1 MGPLLALALSASV
14 QLPPW
19 PLSPDGELVGVTGG
33 APLSAEG
40 AEVQQVA
47 PGLFRVRPSPGAR
60 VVKLAAGDAG
70 AEAPV
75 EPPPGAIQI
84 TADPPVPVKGRDAS
98 VALAFTVRDAA
109 GAPDPTAAPPLVAA
123 SSGKVSALTPD
134 GPGKFRARY
143 EPSSAR
149 HPEVAV
155 LFAFSP
161 RCPLCATPRAVGD
174 IILPLTAA
182 IELPGESE
190 PGIRT
195 TVSVGGRTFG
205 PVVADAQ
212 GRFKVPILV
221 PPGAHAVADSVDETG
236 NRKRTN
242 VDLGLPEV
250 DRLACAAWPRALPA
264 DGTSEAALWC
274 AAAEAAGAP
283 ASHPQIVLEASTGS
297 LTAPEEVRQG
307 LLRARFRP
315 PSGGAA
321 AEARVVA
328 RYPAGGKA
336 STEEVRIAL
345 GAGAPA
351 EIAVALEREPLLP
364 GTATAA
370 RIEVRDARGAPLGRP
385 QVAEGSTEGFV
396 APDRFVARRDPGDW
410 VQRSHLSFALPP
422 SETLASLALRRRGDT
437 WVAEARSHDARPVP
451 GVEVRFGS
459 GRTATT
465 DARGEADEPATGIS
479 ETVTGPDGVRAAAW
493 EGLDPPAAPTSI
505 ARDVEVR
512 LRPAA
517 PVDVRAR
524 VDGRTL
530 RWRVESGEGA
540 ALAGREVVLSA
551 RGVEVGAPERD
562 GDEGRAALG
571 PGQGTVAVVDVET
584 GVAAVVEV
592 R

>member
-33 APLSAEG
+33 APLAAEG
-40 AEVQQVA
+40 ADVQPVA
-47 PGLFRVRPSPGAR
+47 PGLFRVQPAPGAR
-60 VVKLAAGDAG
+60 LVKFTAGDAR

-75 EPPPGAIQI
+75 ESPPGAIQI

-98 VALAFTVRDAA
+98 VALAFTVKDAA
-109 GAPDPTAAPPLVAA
+109 GAPDPSAAPPLVAA
-123 SSGKVSALTPD
+123 SSGKVSTLTAD
-134 GPGKFRARY
+134 GPGRFRARY

-149 HPEVAV
+149 YPEVAV

-174 IILPLTAA
+174 LILPLTAA
-182 IELPGESE
+182 IDLPGESE
-190 PGIRT
+190 PDIRT

-205 PVVADAQ
+205 PVVADAA
-212 GRFKVPILV
+212 GKFKVPILV

-236 NRKRTN
+236 NRKRTS

-264 DGTSEAALWC
+264 DGASEAALWC

-283 ASHPQIVLEASTGS
+283 ASHPQIVIEASTGS
-297 LTAPEEVRQG
+297 LMATEEVRQG
-307 LLRARFRP
+307 LLRARYRP
-315 PSGGAA
+315 PLGGGA
-321 AEARVVA
+321 AEARLVA

-351 EIAVALEREPLLP
+351 EIYVALEREPLLP
-364 GTATAA
+364 GTAVAA
-370 RIEVRDARGAPLGRP
+370 RTEVRDARGAVLGKP
-385 QVAEGSTEGFV
+385 QVTPGSTEGFV
-396 APDRFVARRDPGDW
+396 SPDRFVARREPGDW
-410 VQRSHLSFALPP
+410 VQRSHLAF
-422 SETLASLALRRRGDT
+422 TLAPAERLASVALRRRGT
-437 WVAEARSHDARPVP
+437 EWVAEARSHDARPVP
-451 GVEVRFGS
+451 GMALRFGS

-465 DARGEADEPATGIS
+465 DVHGEAVEPAAGAS
-479 ETVTGPDGVRAAAW
+479 ETVTGPEGVRAAAW
-493 EGLDPPAAPTSI
+493 EGLEPPAAPTAI
-505 ARDVEVR
+505 AREVEVR

-517 PVDVRAR
+517 PVDVLAR
-524 VDGRTL
+524 VEGRTL
-530 RWRVESGEGA
+530 RWRVEGREGA
-540 ALAGREVVLSA
+540 ALSGREVVLTA

-562 GDEGRAALG
+562 GIEGKAALG